1 MEPLTK
7 GKTVAAATKPDPAA
21 EKAKKEELQGVF
33 VVKNGKAEFQKVVTG
48 ITGATD
54 IEVLS
59 GLNDGDQIITG
70 TYKVIRTLRNSA
82 KVKVDN
88 KAPVIKTES

>member
-1 MEPLTK
+1 MIK
-7 GKTVAAATKPDPAA
+7 AGKAPAKSDPAA

-33 VVKNGKAEFQKVVTG
+33 VVKNGRAEFQKVATG

-59 GLNDGDQIITG
+59 GLADGDQIITG

-88 KAPVIKTES
+88 KAPVVKSES